1 MAAVNLPYAVT
12 LGIKTERHNLE
23 AGEQEVTAEVE
34 KALIEAGIVE
44 AKAVKK

>member
-34 KALIEAGIVE
+34 KALIEAGVIE
-44 AKAVKK
+44 KAVKK